1 MKTAF
6 AIAALLLSGMAHAA
20 GDDKQSASAPGPAPA
35 AAEFIAQFYSVEP
48 KDVDVNISSLQGS
61 EATAITSA
69 PSKGNCSLK
78 MVRIPNSAGGSDWL
92 FAGGLS
98 CDKAAGSNVNG

>member
-6 AIAALLLSGMAHAA
+6 AIAALLLSGVAHAA
-20 GDDKQSASAPGPAPA
+20 DDIKQSASGPGPA

-48 KDVDVNISSLQGS
+48 KDVDVKITSLKGS

-69 PSKGNCSLK
+69 SGKGNCSLK
-78 MVRIPNSAGGSDWL
+78 MVQIPNSAGGFDWL
-92 FAGGLS
+92 FAGLS
-98 CDKAAGSNVNG
+98 CDKAADSHVNG